1 MKQRATHCDPRSG
14 IAGASEVGKIDLAA
28 TRSVLPRR
36 KRVSVAALSVA
47 AVPLVSGIEGLAG
60 PARVLALGLAYLA
73 ILGVVAARKRVQV
86 PTPVLFLVGFG
97 LVAAASALVSVDPK
111 ASLLRAGAFLALIIC
126 AFLAAEASDSSRL
139 AASAFVL
146 FPASL
151 SALALA
157 LGISS
162 PSVVFAEANG
172 FPRLSL
178 PLFSLHPNTL
188 GAVVAIGVVV
198 AIGRARAPAPR
209 RWIWLAVLALELPV
223 LLLTYSR
230 SSLLDVL
237 VGLLVFAYVT
247 RRATPVILFMGCV
260 VVLFAATAGD
270 ALLSLVLRGQEIAAI
285 EGLSGRRDIWGVALE
300 AWRASP
306 FTGLGYGEGAA
317 TVLESSGLYLSYSVS
332 TTDNFFLDALLE
344 TGSVGAVMVL
354 GVYVSIFRGIWVFRR
369 AQAPHRSA
377 HRLGAEFAAVS
388 AMILVHALG
397 SGGVGRFHVLAV
409 LLVFAVVGLWRSS
422 HPCATGPMYPGN
434 GALDEPSD
442 TERAP
447 AGGGVCPAKPLNGTA
462 RA

>member
-1 MKQRATHCDPRSG
+1 MKQRAIHCDPRSG
-14 IAGASEVGKIDLAA
+14 VARVSKVGKSHLAA
-28 TRSVLPRR
+28 GRSAFPRQ
-36 KRVSVAALSVA
+36 KRVSVAALSVV
-47 AVPLVSGIEGLAG
+47 AVPIISGIEGLAG
-60 PARVLALGLAYLA
+60 PARALALGLAYFA
-73 ILGVVAARKRVQV
+73 ILGVLAARKRVRV
-86 PTPVLFLVGFG
+86 PTPVMFLFGFG

-157 LGISS
+157 LAIFL
-162 PSVVFAEANG
+162 PSFVFAEANG

-188 GAVVAIGVVV
+188 GAIVAIGVVV
-198 AIGRARAPAPR
+198 AIGRARAHAAR
-209 RWIWLAVLALELPV
+209 RWVWLAVLALELPV

-230 SSLLDVL
+230 SSLLDVF

-247 RRATPVILFMGCV
+247 RRATPAILFTGCV
-260 VVLFAATAGD
+260 AVLLTATVGD

-306 FTGLGYGEGAA
+306 LIGLGYGEGAA

-332 TTDNFFLDALLE
+332 TTDSFFLDALLE

-354 GVYVSIFRGIWVFRR
+354 GIYVSVFRGIWVLRR
-369 AQAPHRSA
+369 AQAPHRSTR
-377 HRLGAEFAAVS
+377 RLGAEFAAVS

-409 LLVFAVVGLWRSS
+409 LMVFAVVGLWRSS
-422 HPCATGPMYPGN
+422 HPCAVGTVHPGD
-434 GALDEPSD
+434 GAVDEPSD
-442 TERAP
+442 TARTSEEGSLPSEAPERHW
-447 AGGGVCPAKPLNGTA
+447 
-462 RA
+462 